1 MEIHQ
6 IRYFLALARSLNF
19 TRAAEECCVGQPA
32 LTRAIQALEA
42 ELGGALICRERRT
55 SHLTDLGQ
63 RMLPLLQASYDSAMS
78 AKALAR
84 AVAKPDAMPLRLA
97 VSNTVNLERLM
108 APISEIFR
116 AFPRANLRMI
126 QGCGADLADTLK
138 SGGADIAIA
147 GPVRADFDRLEV
159 WPLWREGF
167 VAMMRADDPLAASA
181 RITPCDLGR
190 RALVVQS
197 QCESRVEFD
206 AWLNAHALSPTLHEV
221 STQAQAA
228 AFVAA
233 GLGLA
238 IQASTSAVQPGL
250 RAVQISGLNAVRDVS
265 AYTIAGRLRP
275 APANALLALLRAGAV
290 AERDAA

>member
-84 AVAKPDAMPLRLA
+84 SVARPEAMPLRLA

-108 APISEIFR
+108 APVAQVFR
-116 AFPRANLRMI
+116 AFPRASLRMT
-126 QGCGADLADTLK
+126 QGAGADLAEMLK
-138 SGGADIAIA
+138 CGGADVAIT
-147 GPVRADFDRLEV
+147 GPVRADFERLEAL
-159 WPLWREGF
+159 PLWREGF
-167 VAMMRADDPLAASA
+167 VAVMRADDPLAAAA

-190 RALVVQS
+190 RALVVQA
-197 QCESRVEFD
+197 QCESRAEFE
-206 AWLNAHALSPTLHEV
+206 AWLVAHNISPMLHEV

-228 AFVAA
+228 AFVDA

-238 IQASTSAVQPGL
+238 IQASSSAVQPGL
-250 RAVQISGLNAVRDVS
+250 RAVQISGLNAAREVS
-265 AYTIAGRLRP
+265 AYTVAGRLRP

-290 AERDAA
+290 AERNAA

>member
-63 RMLPLLQASYDSAMS
+63 RMLPLLKASYDSAMS

-84 AVAKPDAMPLRLA
+84 AVARPDAMPLRLA

-167 VAMMRADDPLAASA
+167 VAMMRADDPLAAAA

-228 AFVAA
+228 AFAEA

-238 IQASTSAVQPGL
+238 IQASSNDVRPGL
-250 RAVQISGLNAVRDVS
+250 RAVQIAGMNAVRDVS

>member
-97 VSNTVNLERLM
+97 VSNTVNFSMRIRHWRRNG
-108 APISEIFR
+108 APWLVDVQSLSRFRPEGISVH
-116 AFPRANLRMI
+116 
-126 QGCGADLADTLK
+126 
-138 SGGADIAIA
+138 AIA

-159 WPLWREGF
+159 WSLWREGF

-206 AWLNAHALSPTLHEV
+206 AWLNTHALSPTLHEV

-265 AYTIAGRLRP
+265 AYAIAGRLRP